1 MNENNF
7 ILCLLPNILTLFRSC
22 AAIILPLII
31 IYGGEIRALIA
42 TPILIL
48 AGVSDYFDGFF
59 ARKYKVV
66 SNFCKYGLFYVFLCH
81 WLGIT
86 WINDKNYYQYK
97 NCN

>member
-7 ILCLLPNILTLFRSC
+7 IICLIPNILTLFRSC

-31 IYGGEIRALIA
+31 IYGGEIGALIA

-66 SNFCKYGLFYVFLCH
+66 SNFSE
-81 WLGIT
+81 
-86 WINDKNYYQYK
+86 N
-97 NCN
+97 